1 VEPTP
6 SPPERRIPGWK
17 LVLILVIIGV
27 LVLIPAL
34 FFQFSPRFGPP
45 LLLIRITDAIRA
57 IPGNGSVAADLGPH
71 CSPIR
76 WDASTREL
84 TATSEVNLANV
95 GGLLLQRLE
104 LLSENFVTPALSAG
118 GDLTRSTLAVD
129 GSAWTLTSPV
139 DDRVLATF
147 FLSGENVTVGGSTYG
162 PGDSWPLA
170 FAYNV
175 TTPLGTYRIEESLA
189 LTNEGIVRPRIVV
202 PGACM

>member
-1 VEPTP
+1 MEPIP

-17 LVLILVIIGV
+17 LVLSLVIIGV

-57 IPGNGSVAADLGPH
+57 TPGNGSVAADLGPH
-71 CSPIR
+71 CSPIH

-84 TATSEVNLANV
+84 TATSEVDLANV

-104 LLSENFVTPALSAG
+104 LLSENFVTPASSAG
-118 GDLTRSTLAVD
+118 GDLIRSTLAVD
-129 GSAWTLTSPV
+129 GSSWTLTSLV
-139 DDRVLATF
+139 DDRVLAT
-147 FLSGENVTVGGSTYG
+147 LVLAGENVTVGGSTYG